1 MSILLTAEEIRA
13 IPGSSFGGCEDDLNV
28 AKAQLKKVATWGIDE
43 CPHETPMPSYHVNSY
58 FKRACPECWR
68 VLMGEAGIE

>member
-28 AKAQLKKVATWGIDE
+28 AKAQLKKVVESISRECEFITYRDEID
-43 CPHETPMPSYHVNSY
+43 CIIVNDE
-58 FKRACPECWR
+58 FWNTLKK
-68 VLMGEAGIE
+68 EAGIE